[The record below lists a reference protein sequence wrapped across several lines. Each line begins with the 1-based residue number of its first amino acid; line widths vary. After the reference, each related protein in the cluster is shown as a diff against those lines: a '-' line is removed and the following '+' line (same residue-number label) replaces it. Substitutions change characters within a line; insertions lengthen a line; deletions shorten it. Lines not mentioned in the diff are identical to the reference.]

1 MKILLIEDDEKIV
14 SFLKR
19 GLEEEGYKVDVA
31 MDGEEGRYMSEINR
45 YDLIIIDWMLPI
57 ISGVEIIEYLRN
69 KKITTPILMLTA
81 KNELDDKIKGFKSG
95 ADDYLPKPF
104 EFDELLVRIE
114 ALIRRNLKNYQNI
127 LNIKDI
133 EIDLD
138 NKTVKKNNKI
148 IKLTAKE
155 YELLLFMIKN
165 KKTYVSNEKIKD
177 ELWRDKEYIDNNV
190 IAVTMYHLRKKV
202 GDIIKNYRGLGY
214 RLEI

>member
-165 KKTYVSNEKIKD
+165 KKAYVSNEKIKD

>member
-1 MKILLIEDDEKIV
+1 MKILLVEDDEKIV

-19 GLEEEGYKVDVA
+19 GLEEEGYKIDVA

-165 KKTYVSNEKIKD
+165 KKAYVSNEKIKD

>member
-19 GLEEEGYKVDVA
+19 GLEEEGYKIDVA

-165 KKTYVSNEKIKD
+165 KKAYVSNEKIKD